1 MLNPTQPANP
11 LEPHL
16 TRSAGQ
22 PADGAAKAYHRPR
35 LRDLGDLRDL
45 TQLGTTNP
53 SADLNT
59 GYSDP

>member
-1 MLNPTQPANP
+1 MFNPTQPENP
-11 LEPHL
+11 MEPHL

-45 TQLGTTNP
+45 TQQGTTNP
-53 SADLNT
+53 SADGNT
-59 GYSDP
+59 SYSN